1 MSPHRMRQQILEGDV
16 VRTLL
21 KLSTPLI
28 FTQLVQILYNL
39 VDTFWLGRL
48 GRAAVSAPA
57 VAWPIVFTVTMFGG
71 GFATAGLA
79 LVSQYV
85 GANKWERV
93 DKVVGN
99 LLVLL
104 GALSIVFGVL
114 GYVFTP
120 QILHLLRIPEDV
132 IPEAATYLRIIFASL
147 PFSFVV
153 FVFSMVLR
161 AVGDMWTPTKINLAT
176 ITLNAILDPVLIFG
190 WLGAPAMGV
199 AGAAIATALSNAVA
213 SMVSL
218 VILFK
223 GWKHIHVRLE
233 HLIPDGSLISKIVSI
248 GTPAGLSN
256 SLNGLAFTTIMA
268 IVSAFGSVAVA
279 AYGIGMRIIN
289 IVSAVAFG
297 MSQAASV
304 MIGQNIGAEQY
315 ERAKHILA
323 TTIKIT
329 FSTMSVLAL
338 VVFALRYDLIEI
350 FISDPA
356 VIQTGAML
364 LFYFSL
370 SVPFFGIFFPVMNA
384 LRAAGKTKI
393 SATLAFVRL
402 WVFRV
407 GLAYL
412 LGRAWGSVNGVFL
425 GMALSNVLGGLLSLY
440 FVFWTGWMKKIID

>member
-1 MSPHRMRQQILEGDV
+1 
-16 VRTLL
+16 
-21 KLSTPLI
+21 
-28 FTQLVQILYNL
+28 
-39 VDTFWLGRL
+39 
-48 GRAAVSAPA
+48 
-57 VAWPIVFTVTMFGG
+57 
-71 GFATAGLA
+71 
-79 LVSQYV
+79 
-85 GANKWERV
+85 
-93 DKVVGN
+93 
-99 LLVLL
+99 
-104 GALSIVFGVL
+104 
-114 GYVFTP
+114 
-120 QILHLLRIPEDV
+120 
-132 IPEAATYLRIIFASL
+132 
-147 PFSFVV
+147 
-153 FVFSMVLR
+153 
-161 AVGDMWTPTKINLAT
+161 
-176 ITLNAILDPVLIFG
+176 
-190 WLGAPAMGV
+190 
-199 AGAAIATALSNAVA
+199 
-213 SMVSL
+213 
-218 VILFK
+218 K

-356 VIQTGAML
+356 VINTGAML